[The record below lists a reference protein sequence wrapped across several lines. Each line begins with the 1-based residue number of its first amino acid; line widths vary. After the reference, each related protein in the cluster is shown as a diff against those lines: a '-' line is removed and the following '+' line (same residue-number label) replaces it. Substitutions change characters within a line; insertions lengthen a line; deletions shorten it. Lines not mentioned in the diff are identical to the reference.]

1 MKNTVFSCAL
11 LIAGAIVTTADGDLP
26 IIGLCMMGIA
36 LLIFSFP
43 YIVFAFRKWYPS
55 NDVTKETQNQ

>member
-1 MKNTVFSCAL
+1 MKNTVFACAL

-26 IIGLCMMGIA
+26 IVGLCMMGAA

-43 YIVFAFRKWYPS
+43 YIVFAFRKWYS
-55 NDVTKETQNQ
+55 SDDATKETKNQ